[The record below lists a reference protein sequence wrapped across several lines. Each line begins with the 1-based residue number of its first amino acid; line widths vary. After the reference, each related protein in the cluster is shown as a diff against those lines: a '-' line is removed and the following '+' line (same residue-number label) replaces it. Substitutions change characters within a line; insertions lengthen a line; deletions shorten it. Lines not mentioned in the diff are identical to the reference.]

1 MKVHGQEWRRR
12 AVCLLE
18 TPDAP
23 EVWTPERRPA
33 RNVRV
38 HLEQMCRRCPVQ
50 PQCAADAVLSGAESG
65 MYAGVWVPRLKDKAA
80 WAAAMDELRQVAG
93 SSQVSA
99 ELAAL
104 EASA

>member
-23 EVWTPERRPA
+23 EVWTPERQPA
-33 RNVRV
+33 RKVLV
-38 HLEQMCRRCPVQ
+38 HLEQMCRSCPVQ
-50 PQCAADAVLSGAESG
+50 SQCAADAVLSGAESG
-65 MYAGVWVPRLKDKAA
+65 MYAGVWVPQRKPKKS
-80 WAAAMDELRQVAG
+80 WFAAMHKLQLRAGGLLDEP
-93 SSQVSA
+93 
-99 ELAAL
+99 AAL